1 MPYFLS
7 ITGCIF
13 KSKTLLFIIII
24 YFKMAPKLPPNPL
37 VHVILLL
44 NLESLVLHL
53 GSTIQGWELPS
64 NRNKIKCLLK
74 PLASFLN

>member
-1 MPYFLS
+1 
-7 ITGCIF
+7 
-13 KSKTLLFIIII
+13 
-24 YFKMAPKLPPNPL
+24 MAPKLPPNPL

-53 GSTIQGWELPS
+53 GSTTQGWELPS